1 MNSSESSSTGCE
13 VELFIGGRL
22 QQPSPIAV
30 AALVLNIIFNILT
43 FPFTAVLNALVMIAV
58 KTKSRLRAHKSNI
71 LLALLA
77 STDFTV
83 GVLIQPSFIAVLVMF
98 LLDEPIGY
106 CVMRV
111 FRTVLVC
118 LVETSLLHLVLISGE
133 RYLAMKHP
141 FAYTTIITEARLL
154 IASALVWLLSVILQ
168 FPLAVDKTAFFLLKN
183 VFSVLSMAFIVFC
196 HVTVYRETRRHE
208 QQLSAQQVTQ
218 EAREQLQKN
227 KKALKLTSI
236 ILAVLILCY
245 IPSPVF
251 AHVTVRYGSKMS
263 LETVYIFFFSVTTI
277 LFLNSLLNPI
287 IYSLR
292 MRPFRVAFIELICR
306 TVNFSEAE
314 EIVMR
319 VFGAPNAAVR
329 LEKREGHGGMDHR
342 NVEQANMNNSDN
354 HNIDVLPQR
363 ENCVV

>member
-1 MNSSESSSTGCE
+1 MNSSEASSTGCE
-13 VELFIGGRL
+13 ADLFIGERL
-22 QQPSPIAV
+22 QQPSPVAV

-43 FPFTAVLNALVMIAV
+43 FPFTAVLNALVLIAV
-58 KTKSRLRAHKSNI
+58 KTKSRLRTHKSNI

-183 VFSVLSMAFIVFC
+183 VFSVLNTKMYSVFSIQC
-196 HVTVYRETRRHE
+196 SSSFSAMLQSTVKPADMNSNFR
-208 QQLSAQQVTQ
+208 LSKLHKRQG
-218 EAREQLQKN
+218 N
-227 KKALKLTSI
+227 SFKKIKR
-236 ILAVLILCY
+236 
-245 IPSPVF
+245 PS
-251 AHVTVRYGSKMS
+251 
-263 LETVYIFFFSVTTI
+263 
-277 LFLNSLLNPI
+277 N
-287 IYSLR
+287 
-292 MRPFRVAFIELICR
+292 
-306 TVNFSEAE
+306 
-314 EIVMR
+314 
-319 VFGAPNAAVR
+319 
-329 LEKREGHGGMDHR
+329 
-342 NVEQANMNNSDN
+342 
-354 HNIDVLPQR
+354 
-363 ENCVV
+363 